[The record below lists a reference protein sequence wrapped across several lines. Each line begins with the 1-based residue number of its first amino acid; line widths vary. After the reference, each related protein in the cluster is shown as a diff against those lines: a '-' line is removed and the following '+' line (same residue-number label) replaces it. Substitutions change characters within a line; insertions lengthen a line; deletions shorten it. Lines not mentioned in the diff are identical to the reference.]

1 MKKIGLDAS
10 TTTVG
15 YAFVDDKT
23 VIDMGFIPI
32 NKEKTIR
39 DKVQVTLDVLNEL
52 CPFEDI
58 DKIYI
63 EDSLSGFLHGRT
75 SQQTIIKL
83 AKFNAVLTY
92 CLEFAY
98 GEIVE
103 GVNPMTARKHLF
115 GKARKQGLS
124 AKEFVKEQINCLY
137 SLEEYVKLTKTGLW
151 DKRNMDSYDALV
163 CALYEQ

>member
-32 NKEKTIR
+32 QKEKTIR
-39 DKVQVTLDVLNEL
+39 DKVQLTMDTITELD
-52 CPFEDI
+52 PFDKI
-58 DKIYI
+58 DQIYI
-63 EDSLSGFLHGRT
+63 EDSLSGFSRGRT

-92 CLEFAY
+92 CLEFAF

-103 GVNPMTARKHLF
+103 GVNPMTARKQLF
-115 GKARKQGLS
+115 GKAREQGKT

-137 SLEEYVKLTKTGLW
+137 NLEKYIKLTKTGLW
-151 DKRNMDSYDALV
+151 DKRNLDSYDALV
-163 CALYEQ
+163 CALYE

>member
-1 MKKIGLDAS
+1 MRKIGLDAS

-15 YAFVDDKT
+15 FAFVDDKN
-23 VIDMGFIPI
+23 VIDIGFIPI
-32 NKEKTIR
+32 DKQKTIR
-39 DKVQVTLDVLNEL
+39 DKVQLTMDELTKLD
-52 CPFEDI
+52 PFDEV

-63 EDSLSGFLHGRT
+63 EDNLSGFMRGRT

-115 GKARKQGLS
+115 GKARKQGVT
-124 AKEFVKEQINCLY
+124 AKDFVKKEINCLY
-137 SLEEYVKLTKTGLW
+137 NLEEYVKLTKTGLW
-151 DKRNMDSYDALV
+151 DKRNLDSYDALV
-163 CALYEQ
+163 CALYE

>member
-1 MKKIGLDAS
+1 MRKIGLDAS

-15 YAFVDDKT
+15 FAFVDDKN
-23 VIDMGFIPI
+23 VIDIGFIPI
-32 NKEKTIR
+32 DKQKTIR
-39 DKVQVTLDVLNEL
+39 DKVQLTMDELTKLD
-52 CPFEDI
+52 PFDEV

-63 EDSLSGFLHGRT
+63 EDNLSGFSRGRT

-83 AKFNAVLTY
+83 AKFNAVLVY

-115 GKARKQGLS
+115 GKARVKG
-124 AKEFVKEQINCLY
+124 KTPKDFVKEEINCLY
-137 SLEEYVKLTKTGLW
+137 NLEEYVKLTKTGLW
-151 DKRNMDSYDALV
+151 DKRNMDAYDALV
-163 CALYEQ
+163 CALYE

>member
-1 MKKIGLDAS
+1 MKILGLDAS

-15 YAFVDDKT
+15 YAFVENKK

-39 DKVQVTLDVLNEL
+39 DKVQVTLDEINKLD
-52 CPFEDI
+52 PFDEI
-58 DKIYI
+58 NKIYI
-63 EDSLSGFLHGRT
+63 EDSLSGFMRGRT

-98 GEIVE
+98 GEIVD
-103 GVNPMTARKHLF
+103 GINPMTARKHLF
-115 GKARKQGLS
+115 GKSRVKGVS
-124 AKEFVKEQINCLY
+124 AKDFVKKEINCLY

-151 DKRNMDSYDALV
+151 DKRNMDAYDALV
-163 CALYEQ
+163 CALYE

>member
-32 NKEKTIR
+32 HKEKTLR
-39 DKVQVTLDVLNEL
+39 DKVQVTLDALNKL
-52 CPFEDI
+52 CPFEEV

-63 EDSLSGFLHGRT
+63 EDSLSGFMRGRT

-98 GEIVE
+98 GEIVD

-115 GKARKQGLS
+115 GSARKQGVS
-124 AKEFVKEQINCLY
+124 AKDFVKKEINCLY
-137 SLEEYVKLTKTGLW
+137 NLEEYVKLTKTGLW
-151 DKRNMDSYDALV
+151 DKRNMDAYDALV
-163 CALYEQ
+163 CALYE

>member
-1 MKKIGLDAS
+1 MRKIGLDAS

-15 YAFVDDKT
+15 FAFVDDKN
-23 VIDMGFIPI
+23 VIDIGFIPI
-32 NKEKTIR
+32 DKQKTIR
-39 DKVQVTLDVLNEL
+39 DKVQLTMDELTKLD
-52 CPFEDI
+52 PFEEV

-63 EDSLSGFLHGRT
+63 EDNLSGFSRGRT

-115 GKARKQGLS
+115 GKARVKGKT
-124 AKEFVKEQINCLY
+124 AKDFVKEEINCLY
-137 SLEEYVKLTKTGLW
+137 NLEEYIKLTKTGLW
-151 DKRNMDSYDALV
+151 DKRNMDAYDALV
-163 CALYEQ
+163 CALYE

>member
-1 MKKIGLDAS
+1 MKKLGLDAS

-32 NKEKTIR
+32 HKEKTLR
-39 DKVQVTLDVLNEL
+39 DKVEVTLDALNKL

-63 EDSLSGFLHGRT
+63 EDSLSGFLHGKT

-83 AKFNAVLTY
+83 AKFNAVLVY
-92 CLEFAY
+92 CLEFGF
-98 GEIVE
+98 GEVVE
-103 GVNPMTARKHLF
+103 GVHPMTARKHLF
-115 GKARKQGLS
+115 GKAREQGKT

-137 SLEEYVKLTKTGLW
+137 NLEKYIKLTKTGLW
-151 DKRNMDSYDALV
+151 DKRNLDSYDALV
-163 CALYEQ
+163 CALYE

>member
-39 DKVQVTLDVLNEL
+39 DKVQVTLDALNEL
-52 CPFEDI
+52 CPFEDV

-63 EDSLSGFLHGRT
+63 EDNLSGFSRGRT

-83 AKFNAVLTY
+83 AKFNAVLVY
-92 CLEFAY
+92 CLEFAF

-103 GVNPMTARKHLF
+103 GVHPMTARKKLF
-115 GKARKQGLS
+115 GKSREKGIT

-137 SLEEYVKLTKTGLW
+137 NLEEYVKLTKTGLW
-151 DKRNMDSYDALV
+151 DKRNLDGYDALV
-163 CALYEQ
+163 CALYE

>member
-15 YAFVDDKT
+15 YAFVDGSE
-23 VIDMGFIPI
+23 VVDMGFIPI
-32 NKEKTIR
+32 QKEKSIR
-39 DKVQVTLDVLNEL
+39 DKVQLTMDMITEID
-52 CPFEDI
+52 PFDNI
-58 DKIYI
+58 DQIYI
-63 EDSLSGFLHGRT
+63 EDSLSGFSRGRT

-98 GEIVE
+98 GEIVD
-103 GVNPMTARKHLF
+103 GVNPMTARKYLF
-115 GKARKQGLS
+115 GKARKQGVT
-124 AKEFVKEQINCLY
+124 AKDFVKKEINCLY
-137 SLEEYVKLTKTGLW
+137 NLEEYVKLTKTGLW

-163 CALYEQ
+163 CALYE